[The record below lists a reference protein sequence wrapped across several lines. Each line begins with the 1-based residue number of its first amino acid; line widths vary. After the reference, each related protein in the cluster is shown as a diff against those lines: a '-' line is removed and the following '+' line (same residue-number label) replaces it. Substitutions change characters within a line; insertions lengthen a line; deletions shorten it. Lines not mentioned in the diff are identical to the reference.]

1 MLWDRSNQPSTAAVC
16 LQVPVSLI
24 TAGAPRVFDTKLAGQ
39 VKIWHKDPH
48 EKFEFFRFVHARDP
62 VPSLPPLAWEYA
74 FH

>member
-1 MLWDRSNQPSTAAVC
+1 M
-16 LQVPVSLI
+16 I